1 MIADAIKTRGPLQG
15 LEYMTPRTA
24 QMTRT
29 ASGIL
34 IGSATVPRQRIHH
47 TRDAVR
53 IQAAMIDKPRGQD
66 YYSGVEMWVCACA
79 VAVMAFMGW
88 LPGGVA

>member
-1 MIADAIKTRGPLQG
+1 MIAAIKPRGPLQG

-34 IGSATVPRQRIHH
+34 IGVATVPRQRVYH
-47 TRDAVR
+47 TQDAVR
-53 IQAAMIDKPRGQD
+53 LQAAMIDKPRSPD
-66 YYSGVEMWVCACA
+66 YYVAVVMAGCALA
-79 VAVMAFMGW
+79 LVVMAFAGW
-88 LPGGVA
+88 LPGAV